1 MKRFIGSTFAIRQMK
16 KMTTKKNIALNSLCW
31 KVQRINLVQRTQIIS
46 GVAAHSEAFML
57 VVVRN
62 LLSQYGK

>member
-1 MKRFIGSTFAIRQMK
+1 MK
-16 KMTTKKNIALNSLCW
+16 KMTTKKKIALNSLCW
-31 KVQRINLVQRTQIIS
+31 KVQRINPVQQTQIIS